1 MTGEMDFVS
10 RINFQ
15 WFVFKMPK
23 EMEVCEALAEIK
35 AYAAYNSIFNKKPE
49 NDLEK
54 SLTEMVDGFAQSMN
68 WDDQQKKY
76 AYQLAC
82 KQITRIAIEKGYLS
96 PP

>member
-1 MTGEMDFVS
+1 
-10 RINFQ
+10 
-15 WFVFKMPK
+15 
-23 EMEVCEALAEIK
+23 
-35 AYAAYNSIFNKKPE
+35 
-49 NDLEK
+49 
-54 SLTEMVDGFAQSMN
+54 MVDGFAQSMN